1 MIDTY
6 VKEEVLCVEGTLK
19 DFGRK
24 VFVFLVDGMLIDT
37 GPDNLEQA
45 LVSIYDQFDFDLVAL
60 THNHEDHT
68 GTANWIQDNF
78 EVPIYLHPKGI
89 ELVKK
94 AGSYP
99 EYRKKTWGMRKPF
112 DALPL
117 DDTIRSR
124 TLEWKVIY
132 TPGHADDHVSFLN
145 EATGRL
151 FTGDLFV
158 SPKTKVI
165 MATESIPVIMDSLR
179 KLLSYEFTSIFC
191 SHAGYFE
198 DGRKMLEMKLA
209 NLEKLVAEVK
219 DLHNEGLSVSEIN
232 NKLFP
237 VKFPI
242 IEFSEGEWDS
252 VHIITSILAK

>member
-1 MIDTY
+1 MVDTY
-6 VKEEVLCVEGTLK
+6 VKEDVLCIEGTYK
-19 DFGRK
+19 DFGGK
-24 VFVFLVDGMLIDT
+24 VFAFLVDGMLIDT

-45 LVSIYDQFDFDLVAL
+45 LVSIYDQIDFDLVAL

-78 EVPIYLHPKGI
+78 EVPIYLHPNGI
-89 ELVKK
+89 ELVKE

-99 EYRKKTWGMRKPF
+99 EYRQKTWGQRKPF

-117 DDTIRSR
+117 GDKIRSR

-132 TPGHADDHVSFLN
+132 TPGHADDHVAFLN
-145 EATGRL
+145 EETGRL

-158 SPKTKVI
+158 SPKTKVL

-198 DGRKMLEMKLA
+198 DGRKMLEMKLSY
-209 NLEKLVAEVK
+209 LENLVAEVK
-219 DLHNEGLSVSEIN
+219 GLHEAGLSVSNIN
-232 NKLFP
+232 SKLFP

-252 VHIITSILAK
+252 VHVITSILDE